1 MFRLQ
6 YWTITT
12 HASYLFPANT
22 AKVLSATLGFLAIHQ
37 DEQEKAYQAVIS
49 ISAGREP
56 VRKHQSCLTLAN
68 LFGQV
73 IEDAANF
80 PHLLACFPE
89 VVRIYRKHFFL
100 VDVASSDS

>member
-1 MFRLQ
+1 ML
-6 YWTITT
+6 
-12 HASYLFPANT
+12 P
-22 AKVLSATLGFLAIHQ
+22 ATLGLLAIHQ

-56 VRKHQSCLTLAN
+56 VRKYQSCLTLAN

-80 PHLLACFPE
+80 PHLLACFLE
-89 VVRIYRKHFFL
+89 VVRIYRKHFFP